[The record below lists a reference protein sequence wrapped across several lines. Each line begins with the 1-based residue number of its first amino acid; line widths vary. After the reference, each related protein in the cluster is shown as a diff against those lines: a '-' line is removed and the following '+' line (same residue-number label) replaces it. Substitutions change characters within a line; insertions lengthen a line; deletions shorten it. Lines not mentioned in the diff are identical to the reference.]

1 MFRSHPSPTASASR
15 PLQMC
20 ASATRRF
27 AATPLLDL
35 GPRSPRPPVPA
46 RFPLPCAFPLMDPM
60 TLPPPEVLRPSPCVF
75 NFGPRRRAPSARR
88 SLPVAY
94 PLTVCWCSCCQ
105 PPFTPPTSSTQRLA
119 GSGVRTRS
127 RRNKT
132 KPTRR
137 ATNDVNPSSH
147 SHVPRIS
154 PVHAHVM
161 QPLATKPQEPI
172 GSSPPRHPPPPPP
185 PPKDN
190 TPVARRPP
198 RPTLKRLFPT
208 GRGAQALTKKRR
220 HPIPPRTTHA
230 RARDPPAVP
239 PSAAARRC
247 RCRCRPGA
255 PLSFRSST
263 SAAQA
268 LKPPPPPCRLAGAAT
283 KKSSRAAAQ
292 RNSRISSD
300 CGKHKH
306 LSCLALE
313 YFLIVLR
320 RLEAD
325 VCDGFCVCARCPWPP
340 KSHPKPPTW
349 PTYLPPL
356 RQLRGPFVTRL
367 RRQRSL
373 T

>member
-1 MFRSHPSPTASASR
+1 MKMFRSHPSPTASASR

-132 KPTRR
+132 QPTRR

-147 SHVPRIS
+147 SHVPRIC
-154 PVHAHVM
+154 PVHAHVT
-161 QPLATKPQEPI
+161 QSLTRKPQEPI

-185 PPKDN
+185 PNDN

-208 GRGAQALTKKRR
+208 GRAHKEA
-220 HPIPPRTTHA
+220 PPSNPSPHHTRA
-230 RARDPPAVP
+230 RAR
-239 PSAAARRC
+239 SARRAAVC
-247 RCRCRPGA
+247 RRPPMPMPMPPGG
-255 PLSFRSST
+255 PTLVPE
-263 SAAQA
+263 QHQ
-268 LKPPPPPCRLAGAAT
+268 PPPPPCRLAGAAT

>member
-1 MFRSHPSPTASASR
+1 MKMFRSHPSPTASASR

-268 LKPPPPPCRLAGAAT
+268 LKPPPPHAG
-283 KKSSRAAAQ
+283 
-292 RNSRISSD
+292 
-300 CGKHKH
+300 
-306 LSCLALE
+306 
-313 YFLIVLR
+313 
-320 RLEAD
+320 
-325 VCDGFCVCARCPWPP
+325 
-340 KSHPKPPTW
+340 
-349 PTYLPPL
+349 
-356 RQLRGPFVTRL
+356 
-367 RRQRSL
+367 
-373 T
+373 